1 MKMAKASEEE
11 MERSIVLSGMLLDVD
26 GGDFPRGINGE
37 RDENDPDYFDV
48 DDPEHLRAFHD
59 RIMGT
64 MAGIHR
70 VTWGFHTLMHN
81 DIVDPDL
88 DVLELHPRIVAAL
101 ATVEE
106 KKPVP
111 EDQRSIAEQLAATP
125 GRIEYCSALTDLPV
139 ELWQVGDIV
148 SRDGNDEQEIVSF
161 NDARDLIE
169 VKCIKEPP
177 VYEGGTEPWCRLGDL
192 ENNLTRR
199 YSFVRPGK
207 RDAPWEPIGPE
218 KEEEAR
224 RIELALGLRTE

>member
-59 RIMGT
+59 RVMGT

-88 DVLELHPRIVAAL
+88 DHLELHPRIVAAL
-101 ATVEE
+101 ATAEE
-106 KKPVP
+106 AKPQP
-111 EDQRSIAEQLAATP
+111 QDQRSGAEKLADDLADV
-125 GRIEYCSALTDLPV
+125 EYRSIKASHPN
-139 ELWQVGDIV
+139 LWQVGDII
-148 SRDGNDEQEIVSF
+148 SRDGSDEQEILYI
-161 NDARDLIE
+161 NEARDLVE
-169 VKCIKEPP
+169 VKCIKAPD
-177 VYEGGTEPWCRLGDL
+177 EPWCCLG
-192 ENNLTRR
+192 EIETNLHAR
-199 YSFVRPGK
+199 YSFVRSGNL
-207 RDAPWEPIGPE
+207 DATWIPIDSE
-218 KEEEAR
+218 KEKEAR
-224 RIELALGLRTE
+224 SIELDLGLRTE